1 MVLIVLRDAG
11 RAEMTGLD
19 IISALPG
26 MAEAKVLGVFNDIDL
41 SYLSRRR
48 NGPRDASV
56 LLIYFGRFFHEI
68 LYWDGPWDAFGR
80 FFGMVAPLLIYFLI
94 GRFLSFLFMTPSST

>member
-1 MVLIVLRDAG
+1 MVPLILRDTVHT
-11 RAEMTGLD
+11 ETTGLE
-19 IISALPG
+19 ILSALPG
-26 MAEAKVLGVFNDIDL
+26 MAEAKVLGIVNDIDL

-80 FFGMVAPLLIYFLI
+80 VFGMVAPLLIYF
-94 GRFLSFLFMTPSST
+94 